1 MKHAVIKNNEVIN
14 VILWDGIKPISF
26 PNDVTVIQSDTLA
39 IGMKYD
45 GANWYMPVIPYVEP
59 EIQPDEF
66 MNIITGGKDNEI

>member
-1 MKHAVIKNNEVIN
+1 MKHAIIKNNEVVNI
-14 VILWDGIKPISF
+14 IIWDGIKPVTF
-26 PNDVTVIQSDTLA
+26 PNDVTVVQSDTLA

-45 GANWYMPVIPYVEP
+45 GTNWYMPVIPYVEP